1 MKTIQVVLALA
12 GVASARFEPLQHLG
26 ANSPWFA
33 GPNNNAISA
42 EVPAQCT
49 VDQAFYVVRH
59 GSRYPDPGAYREWTD
74 LHAKASLQSANY
86 TARGDLAFMKSWK
99 PVLEYPDQQ
108 IAMLS
113 PGGYR
118 ELYTLGSH
126 LRFRYPEFY
135 EYGQP
140 FLLWANDYQRTIDSA
155 RLFARGYLGPN
166 SSLADIHVVTASQP
180 SALGNSLA
188 TSDQCPTFKD
198 TSGSPKTTT
207 WDAEYLPKIIRR
219 LNRMIE
225 GGFELNAT
233 DVPKLPYLCGF
244 ETQITGRRSPWC
256 DVFKESEIL
265 DYEYRQDLRYYYG
278 TGPGAGNN
286 ASVMLPVLQGV
297 VDVLTAGPGVTAKRT
312 NGSDAV
318 LPRLLVAFTHD
329 NQINEV
335 ASITGVFD
343 EQRPLNPSRRD
354 DRRIYI
360 SSNINPMRGTV
371 TFERLNCDGQIN
383 VRVRLNDAVYAV
395 PSCSSGPGSSCPL
408 ADYASLVKRRFEA
421 AGQFGQF
428 CNVSQDKVIKS
439 PTGGVTFFTDLTL
452 PAIRVVKPR
461 ERWTRRC
468 RAMVWFLR
476 CTPQRRV

>member
-1 MKTIQVVLALA
+1 MKTTQVVLALA

-33 GPNNNAISA
+33 GPNNNGISA

-49 VDQAFYVVRH
+49 VDQAFYIIRH

-74 LHAKASLQSANY
+74 LYAKVQSANY
-86 TARGDLAFMKSWK
+86 TARGDLAFIKSWK

-118 ELYTLGSH
+118 ELYTLGSD

-155 RLFARGYLGPN
+155 RLFGRGYLGPN

-198 TSGSPKTTT
+198 TSGSPKTTA
-207 WDAEYLPKIIRR
+207 WDAEYLPKIIGR

-233 DVPKLPYLCGF
+233 DVPKLPYLCGY

-265 DYEYRQDLRYYYG
+265 DYEYRQD
-278 TGPGAGNN
+278 
-286 ASVMLPVLQGV
+286 
-297 VDVLTAGPGVTAKRT
+297 
-312 NGSDAV
+312 
-318 LPRLLVAFTHD
+318 
-329 NQINEV
+329 INEL
-335 ASITGVFD
+335 ASITGVFG
-343 EQRPLNPSRRD
+343 EQRPLDPSRRD

-360 SSNINPMRGTV
+360 SSNINPMRGTI
-371 TFERLNCDGQIN
+371 TSERLNCGGQIS
-383 VRVRLNDAVYAV
+383 RAARDR
-395 PSCSSGPGSSCPL
+395 
-408 ADYASLVKRRFEA
+408 KFEA
-421 AGQFGQF
+421 AGQFSQF
-428 CNVSQDKVIKS
+428 CNVSQDKVVKS

-452 PAIRVVKPR
+452 GR
-461 ERWTRRC
+461 
-468 RAMVWFLR
+468 FLD
-476 CTPQRRV
+476 